1 MIRPS
6 SEPALPSASGAV
18 PVDPMLP
25 RLYVVRA
32 VHQDTRDTFTL
43 SLTPRTPADGQI
55 GPTGP
60 GQFNMLYVFGVGEV
74 PISMSGD
81 PQEVDVLVHTTR
93 EVGTVTRAMGALRA
107 GAKVGVRGPFGTAW
121 PLEQAAGRDVV
132 LVAGGIG
139 LAPLRPVIYRL
150 LAERDRYGRVSIL
163 VGARTPEDLLYAEQ
177 LTGWRGRLD
186 VDVYV
191 TVDRATGGWRGNVG
205 LVTALIPRSPF
216 DPRKTVAMVCG
227 PEPMMTA
234 AAEALVRRGVSR
246 DRLWLSMERN
256 MKCAIGHCGHC
267 QLGPLFVCRDG
278 PVFRL
283 DRIAPLLDVEEV

>member
-1 MIRPS
+1 MSRPS
-6 SEPALPSASGAV
+6 VALRGASGAT

-25 RLYVVRA
+25 RLYTVRD
-32 VHQDTRDTFTL
+32 VHQDTRDTFTFSL
-43 SLTPRTPADGQI
+43 SPHTTADAQGA
-55 GPTGP
+55 PNGP

-81 PQEVDVLVHTTR
+81 PNDVDVLVHTTR
-93 EVGTVTRAMGALRA
+93 EVGTVTRAMGGLRA
-107 GAKVGVRGPFGTAW
+107 GATVGVRGPFGTAW
-121 PLEQAAGRDVV
+121 PLPEAEGCDVV

-150 LAERDRYGRVSIL
+150 LAERDRYQRVSIL
-163 VGARTPEDLLYAEQ
+163 IGARTPEDLLYADE
-177 LTGWRGRLD
+177 LRAWRARLD

-191 TVDRATGGWRGNVG
+191 TVDRATGDWRGNVG

-216 DPRKTVAMVCG
+216 DPRNAVAMVCG

-234 AAEALVRRGVSR
+234 AATALVRRNVPR
-246 DRLWLSMERN
+246 ERLWLSMERN

>member
-1 MIRPS
+1 
-6 SEPALPSASGAV
+6 
-18 PVDPMLP
+18 
-25 RLYVVRA
+25 
-32 VHQDTRDTFTL
+32 
-43 SLTPRTPADGQI
+43 
-55 GPTGP
+55 
-60 GQFNMLYVFGVGEV
+60 MLYVFGVGEV

-177 LTGWRGRLD
+177 LTAWRGRLD

-246 DRLWLSMERN
+246 DRLWPSMERN

>member
-1 MIRPS
+1 MSRPS
-6 SEPALPSASGAV
+6 VALRSASGAT
-18 PVDPMLP
+18 PVDPMRP
-25 RLYVVRA
+25 RLYTVLD
-32 VHQDTRDTFTL
+32 VHQDTRDTFTFSL
-43 SLTPRTPADGQI
+43 SPRTTADAQCA
-55 GPTGP
+55 PNGP

-81 PQEVDVLVHTTR
+81 PNDVDVLVHTTR
-93 EVGTVTRAMGALRA
+93 EVGTVTRAMGGLRA
-107 GAKVGVRGPFGTAW
+107 GATVGVRGPFGTAW
-121 PLEQAAGRDVV
+121 PLPEAEGRDVV

-150 LAERDRYGRVSIL
+150 LAERDRYQRVSIL
-163 VGARTPEDLLYAEQ
+163 IGARTPEDLLYADE
-177 LTGWRGRLD
+177 LRAWRARLD

-191 TVDRATGGWRGNVG
+191 TVDRATGDWRGNVG

-216 DPRKTVAMVCG
+216 DPRNAVAMVCG

-234 AAEALVRRGVSR
+234 AATALVRRNVPR
-246 DRLWLSMERN
+246 ERLWLSMERN